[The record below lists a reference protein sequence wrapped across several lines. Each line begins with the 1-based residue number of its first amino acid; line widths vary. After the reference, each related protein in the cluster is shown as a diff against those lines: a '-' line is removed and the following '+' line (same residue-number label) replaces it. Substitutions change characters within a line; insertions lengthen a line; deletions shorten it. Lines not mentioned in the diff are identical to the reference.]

1 MLAEL
6 DDLRR
11 KGVLTGPEFQEKKAK
26 LLAQL

>member
-1 MLAEL
+1 MRAEL

-11 KGVLTGPEFQEKKAK
+11 KGVLTEQEFQEKKTK